1 MAEPNSRLYI
11 NTLANQGSRAKRG
24 VLILK
29 VKNLNVKLEN
39 EEVIKDLS
47 FEVKE
52 GDVLTVL
59 GPNGAGKT
67 VLLRTLL
74 GVLPYKGKIEWL
86 KGHKIGY
93 VPQRLPFIKE
103 TPMSVEEFFEL
114 KTLEE
119 NKFPTGQG
127 ASKKEV
133 RTMPTFA
140 RQNLVFSLR
149 SEIEKTLNSVGF
161 EENFLNKNI
170 GELSSGQ
177 FQRILIAWALIG
189 NPDVLLFDEPTTGI
203 DIGGEET
210 IYGLL
215 AKLKKE
221 RNLTILL
228 VTHDLSVVFKFSN
241 YVICLNRSPICQGP
255 PKEILIPETLQK
267 LYGEEVKFYEHH
279 QH

>member
-1 MAEPNSRLYI
+1 MQENI
-11 NTLANQGSRAKRG
+11 
-24 VLILK
+24 ILK
-29 VKNLNVKLEN
+29 VKNLNVRLEK
-39 EEVIKDLS
+39 EEIIKDLS
-47 FEVKE
+47 FEIKQ

-74 GVLPYKGKIEWL
+74 GILPYKGEIKWE
-86 KGHKIGY
+86 KEVKIGY

-114 KTLEE
+114 KR
-119 NKFPTGQG
+119 
-127 ASKKEV
+127 ASRKEI
-133 RTMPTFA
+133 R
-140 RQNLVFSLR
+140 
-149 SEIEKTLNSVGF
+149 EILNSVGF
-161 EENFLNKNI
+161 GSALNKKI

-177 FQRILIAWALIG
+177 FQRILVAWALVR

-221 RNLTILL
+221 KDLTILL
-228 VTHDLSVVFKFSN
+228 VTHDLSVVFKLSDF
-241 YVICLNRSPICQGP
+241 VICLNKCPICQGV
-255 PKEILIPETLQK
+255 PKEVLTPEILYK

-279 QH
+279 RH

>member
-1 MAEPNSRLYI
+1 MQENI
-11 NTLANQGSRAKRG
+11 
-24 VLILK
+24 ILK
-29 VKNLNVKLEN
+29 VKNLNVRLEK
-39 EEVIKDLS
+39 EEIIKDLS
-47 FEVKE
+47 FEIKQ

-74 GVLPYKGKIEWL
+74 GVLPYKGEIDWQKEV
-86 KGHKIGY
+86 KIGY

-114 KTLEE
+114 KR
-119 NKFPTGQG
+119 
-127 ASKKEV
+127 ASRKEI
-133 RTMPTFA
+133 R
-140 RQNLVFSLR
+140 
-149 SEIEKTLNSVGF
+149 EILNSVGF
-161 EENFLNKNI
+161 GSALNKKI

-177 FQRILIAWALIG
+177 FQRILVAWALVG

-210 IYGLL
+210 IYTLL
-215 AKLKKE
+215 TKLKRE

-228 VTHDLSVVFKFSN
+228 VTHDLSVVFKFSDF
-241 YVICLNRSPICQGP
+241 VICLNKCPICQGV
-255 PKEILIPETLQK
+255 PKEVLTPEILYK

-279 QH
+279 RH

>member
-1 MAEPNSRLYI
+1 MQENI
-11 NTLANQGSRAKRG
+11 
-24 VLILK
+24 ILK
-29 VKNLNVKLEN
+29 VKNLNVRLEK
-39 EEVIKDLS
+39 EEIIKDLS
-47 FEVKE
+47 FEIKQ

-74 GVLPYKGKIEWL
+74 GILPYKGEIKWE
-86 KGHKIGY
+86 KEVKIGY

-114 KTLEE
+114 KR
-119 NKFPTGQG
+119 
-127 ASKKEV
+127 ASRKEI
-133 RTMPTFA
+133 R
-140 RQNLVFSLR
+140 
-149 SEIEKTLNSVGF
+149 EILNSVEFGSA
-161 EENFLNKNI
+161 LNKKI

-177 FQRILIAWALIG
+177 FQRILVAWALVR

-210 IYGLL
+210 IYTLL
-215 AKLKKE
+215 VKLKEK

-228 VTHDLSVVFKFSN
+228 VTHDLSVVFKLSDF
-241 YVICLNRSPICQGP
+241 VICLNKCPICQGV
-255 PKEILIPETLQK
+255 PKEVLTPEILYK

-279 QH
+279 RH

>member
-1 MAEPNSRLYI
+1 MQENI
-11 NTLANQGSRAKRG
+11 
-24 VLILK
+24 ILK
-29 VKNLNVKLEN
+29 VKNLNVRLEK
-39 EEVIKDLS
+39 EEIIKDLS
-47 FEVKE
+47 FEIKQ

-74 GVLPYKGKIEWL
+74 GVLPYKGEIDWQKEV
-86 KGHKIGY
+86 KIGY

-114 KTLEE
+114 KR
-119 NKFPTGQG
+119 
-127 ASKKEV
+127 ASRKEI
-133 RTMPTFA
+133 R
-140 RQNLVFSLR
+140 
-149 SEIEKTLNSVGF
+149 EILNSVGF
-161 EENFLNKNI
+161 GSALNKKI

-177 FQRILIAWALIG
+177 FQRILVAWALVR
-189 NPDVLLFDEPTTGI
+189 NPDILLFDEPTTGI

-221 RNLTILL
+221 KDLTILL
-228 VTHDLSVVFKFSN
+228 VTHDLSVVYKFSN
-241 YVICLNRSPICQGP
+241 SVICLNKCPICQGS
-255 PKEILIPETLQK
+255 PKEVLIPEILRK

-279 QH
+279 RH